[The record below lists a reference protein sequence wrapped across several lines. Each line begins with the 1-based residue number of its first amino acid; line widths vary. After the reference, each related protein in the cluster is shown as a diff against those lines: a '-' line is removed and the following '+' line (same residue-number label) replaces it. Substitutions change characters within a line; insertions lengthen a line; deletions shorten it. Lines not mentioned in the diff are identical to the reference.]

1 MANLR
6 ALRLYRDLLRTARK
20 MPTRNQVSFV
30 SQRVRDDFRS
40 HTQLFSAEADFEMTL
55 GETHL
60 ETLRLQTDH
69 LTEVLSTPGYDTF
82 HREFDLPKTIA
93 QETKFS
99 LPSIFKSKSVSNGG
113 SVDATALK
121 LKAMRE
127 KIRSKKAIKAAEKKK
142 TQLP

>member
-30 SQRVRDDFRS
+30 SQRGRDDFRS

-93 QETKFS
+93 HETKFS
-99 LPSIFKSKSVSNGG
+99 LPSIFKSKSVSGG

-142 TQLP
+142 TQLS

>member
-93 QETKFS
+93 QKFS

>member
-82 HREFDLPKTIA
+82 HREFDLPKTNA

-99 LPSIFKSKSVSNGG
+99 LPSIFKSKSVLNG

>member
-82 HREFDLPKTIA
+82 HREFDLPNSAPK
-93 QETKFS
+93 TKFS
-99 LPSIFKSKSVSNGG
+99 LPSIFKSKSVSGG